1 MNASI
6 LQITRIRRW
15 KSFRRGISRKS
26 NSFRQFCISR
36 SLLILDEPFS
46 GLDPVNVE
54 LLKEAVISLKN
65 SGVSILFSSHRMEH
79 VEELCENL
87 CILQKGKPVVQ
98 GKLKEIK
105 RSFGKKNVTIHS
117 DDDLRFLQSH
127 EGILQWKETA
137 DGVKLQ
143 IANED
148 ISQEIFA
155 MLQGKGFIRK
165 FELEEPSLHDI
176 FIEKVGAVYE

>member
-1 MNASI
+1 M
-6 LQITRIRRW
+6 
-15 KSFRRGISRKS
+15 
-26 NSFRQFCISR
+26 
-36 SLLILDEPFS
+36 
-46 GLDPVNVE
+46 
-54 LLKEAVISLKN
+54 
-65 SGVSILFSSHRMEH
+65 
-79 VEELCENL
+79 EELCENL

>member
-1 MNASI
+1 MHIAE
-6 LQITRIRRW
+6 
-15 KSFRRGISRKS
+15 RKTGRA
-26 NSFRQFCISR
+26 RQAEGDQA
-36 SLLILDEPFS
+36 LL
-46 GLDPVNVE
+46 
-54 LLKEAVISLKN
+54 
-65 SGVSILFSSHRMEH
+65 
-79 VEELCENL
+79 
-87 CILQKGKPVVQ
+87 
-98 GKLKEIK
+98 
-105 RSFGKKNVTIHS
+105 GKKNVTIHS
-117 DDDLRFLQSH
+117 DDDLSFLQSH

-176 FIEKVGAVYE
+176 FIEKVVSYE